1 MALSAKT
8 CEMHAPALGSGAC
21 VPHLLND
28 TVKRSLERTSQLQL
42 SSPNVDHFARSGLR
56 CVVCTVLTH
65 HKIRGPPE
73 SHCTS
78 QKESFRVAKNDVFL
92 LSPLGT
98 SYVARIHFWRNLRK
112 PDLRKHLNITNPEG
126 KHIWA
131 TEFWE
136 ILWQNLLVFLTLIV
150 TKMMFILVLQH
161 VQDGIRYRNMCSIFN
176 RDVKLQHISSYV
188 SKFHPEWIPNNW
200 ERLFW
205 MVLKISYKNTF
216 WMLCL
221 GLLFRGQQ
229 SCWKNVKS
237 HLSTRIPTLFDL

>member
-1 MALSAKT
+1 
-8 CEMHAPALGSGAC
+8 MHSPAWGSGAC
-21 VPHLLND
+21 LPHLLND
-28 TVKRSLERTSQLQL
+28 AVKCNLDRTSQLQMT
-42 SSPNVDHFARSGLR
+42 SPNVNHFARSGLR
-56 CVVCTVLTH
+56 CVVCTVLSH
-65 HKIRGPPE
+65 LKIHGSPE
-73 SHCTS
+73 SHCSS
-78 QKESFRVAKNDVFL
+78 QKESFRVAKSDVFL
-92 LSPLGT
+92 LSHLGT
-98 SYVARIHFWRNLRK
+98 SYVARIHFWRNTRNNL
-112 PDLRKHLNITNPEG
+112 LRKHLNITNPEG

-205 MVLKISYKNTF
+205 MVLKISHKNTF

-229 SCWKNVKS
+229 SCSKNVKS